1 MYGEIRGLGGAIFLI
16 SPEREANALK
26 LMDEAHASIPLPYDL
41 DGAVMEAYLLAFD
54 LPQALKERNIAR
66 GLDTAG

>member
-26 LMDEAHASIPLPYDL
+26 LMDKAHASIPLLYDL
-41 DGAVMEAYLLAFD
+41 DGAVMEA
-54 LPQALKERNIAR
+54 
-66 GLDTAG
+66 